1 MLVKDRLSAVAEQ
14 VGEISFTTKRNQ
26 LSQEDID
33 QFLDSILLL
42 KKRLI
47 TDCDK
52 LDTLVNLVESITW
65 FDRELDEEELNEE
78 ELKMVHDIVTKL
90 QDLYSSFNRRL
101 HILKSIK
108 ERGIATDYI
117 NNLRDSIDSLKEC
130 STDLEAVYFNLPQIP
145 EYKEAITILLEF

>member
-65 FDRELDEEELNEE
+65 FDRELDEE

>member
-65 FDRELDEEELNEE
+65 FDRELDEEEL
-78 ELKMVHDIVTKL
+78 KMVHDIVL
-90 QDLYSSFNRRL
+90 SLI
-101 HILKSIK
+101 HIS
-108 ERGIATDYI
+108 EPTRPY
-117 NNLRDSIDSLKEC
+117 
-130 STDLEAVYFNLPQIP
+130 
-145 EYKEAITILLEF
+145 